1 MYATHMGPPLKS
13 CMPRPATSPASCSR
27 QICMHVPDCA
37 MHAAKVVDA
46 YCHPQPP
53 PSQPQGCSRVPPAH
67 RACFGAAAIGG
78 KGRNKFGDH
87 LWFGWA
93 GGGLHGGV
101 WMVRNTDSHEMY
113 ARVWVGLSYVWVCLM
128 HVTALFFPSS
138 QSHLAVS
145 ISIELQPRP
154 SATGH

>member
-13 CMPRPATSPASCSR
+13 CMPRPATSPASCSM

-37 MHAAKVVDA
+37 MHAAKVVDT

-53 PSQPQGCSRVPPAH
+53 PLSRRVAAGCPPPSVH
-67 RACFGAAAIGG
+67 VSGLRQLVGRGETNSGIIFGSGG
-78 KGRNKFGDH
+78 PVEGCM
-87 LWFGWA
+87 
-93 GGGLHGGV
+93 GGV